1 MTMLPACVVG
11 YCSGDFDV
19 SLPGNKQH
27 FKAGTELSLYLQEC
41 SIWGRPVGVVAIWS
55 LLISLQPLSL
65 LLWILWI
72 FILQAAQAQAAA
84 IMQDIDQQLQEQEDQ
99 MRQALMRLG
108 LTQVAAQEFIVNGIR
123 TLSQLR
129 TLTEDALDRLV
140 KQIHRDNTGV
150 GAGLF
155 IPFASQ
161 QYIHAVR
168 FWANRMHILGLPY
181 TVDFVTLP
189 LAETWNEIRKSEK
202 EAEKVPTDLVKAPE
216 SYKKD
221 TKWRTW
227 KENVE
232 NYLHSKIGQA
242 GIPLAY
248 IIREH
253 NRPIPGLMYATSHDQ
268 LVDMAILNGGI
279 QY

>member
-99 MRQALMRLG
+99 MRQALM
-108 LTQVAAQEFIVNGIR
+108 
-123 TLSQLR
+123 
-129 TLTEDALDRLV
+129 
-140 KQIHRDNTGV
+140 
-150 GAGLF
+150 
-155 IPFASQ
+155 
-161 QYIHAVR
+161 
-168 FWANRMHILGLPY
+168 
-181 TVDFVTLP
+181 
-189 LAETWNEIRKSEK
+189 
-202 EAEKVPTDLVKAPE
+202 
-216 SYKKD
+216 
-221 TKWRTW
+221 
-227 KENVE
+227 
-232 NYLHSKIGQA
+232 
-242 GIPLAY
+242 
-248 IIREH
+248 
-253 NRPIPGLMYATSHDQ
+253 
-268 LVDMAILNGGI
+268 
-279 QY
+279 